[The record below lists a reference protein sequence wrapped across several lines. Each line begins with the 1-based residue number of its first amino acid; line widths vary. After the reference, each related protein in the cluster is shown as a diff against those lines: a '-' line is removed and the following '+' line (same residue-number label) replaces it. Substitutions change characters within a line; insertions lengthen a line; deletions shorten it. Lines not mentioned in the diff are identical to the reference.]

1 MANISNVKV
10 KQGNVLSLSGSS
22 VEITGSTTTVGGN
35 LNVLGT
41 VTAAELIVNTVTT
54 ASTVFTSGS
63 TKFGDE
69 AGDTHQFTGSVN
81 VFGLVSSSVGFSGS
95 AAGLTGLVKSVVA
108 GPNISASAPDVNGAV
123 TVRLSSSITSDLTD
137 LTASSGLSASVGKF
151 TTLSASTAE
160 FSGNVLIYGSASLSN
175 TSAAYIKYTG
185 LPQDKIEIFPG
196 LLVSGS
202 SIISGN
208 LDVTGSV
215 SASSFT
221 GNGAGLTNLPAAN
234 LSGVVP
240 LANGGTGQS
249 LSGDLTGKLLIG
261 SGSSLVTGSLVAGN
275 NITINSSSGSI
286 AISASFD
293 AGIQSVTSSDP
304 NLQIQNGTGP
314 DVTASLAS
322 NLSVV
327 SLTASAGLNTVNL
340 LVTGSF
346 TIGQRTVTGSAS
358 ILSTDQVVFANA
370 TSGPLTVTLPAVST
384 GSAGRQLVVKK
395 VDASTDTV
403 TVSGS
408 IDGGSFFELNGPYQ
422 SITLVCD
429 GSTNWF
435 VL

>member
-1 MANISNVKV
+1 MANIANVKV